1 SEDTADNIILDGHLR
16 EIGIR
21 KPAAACGMVPEG
33 DKDQAGQCLGKR
45 IEGHCHRYS
54 GVLDNEGGLKRNER
68 DEQEKEQVQP
78 EQGPVRPVDMLEDP
92 VMGIE
97 NTPSEKLITRSKFL
111 KNIYWVRGSSG
122 LAYFMRY
129 ASAFFPI
136 KVFDTGETNRLKIE
150 IMT

>member
-92 VMGIE
+92 VMGYPPVADDDEADDID
-97 NTPSEKLITRSKFL
+97 EKCRT
-111 KNIYWVRGSSG
+111 
-122 LAYFMRY
+122 LAQQ
-129 ASAFFPI
+129 S
-136 KVFDTGETNRLKIE
+136 
-150 IMT
+150 